1 MLGRGA
7 QGKQFY
13 FLMVTRYL
21 PAELIEE
28 RRGMDVAKSAS
39 SPEAFYAEHTLCL
52 TLGPC
57 FMTSPHISFLLLE
70 LRPNARWVGMKSSR
84 HSQGESNLRCLQVQ
98 AQLLL

>member
-21 PAELIEE
+21 LAELIEE

-39 SPEAFYAEHTLCL
+39 SPEAFYAEHTL
-52 TLGPC
+52 
-57 FMTSPHISFLLLE
+57 
-70 LRPNARWVGMKSSR
+70 
-84 HSQGESNLRCLQVQ
+84 
-98 AQLLL
+98 